1 MVQEDEMLNEEE
13 KAEDQGTKV
22 DEEES
27 TEPEKQ
33 GKKAKKKWV
42 TVLGNPTKCLL

>member
-1 MVQEDEMLNEEE
+1 MLNEEE
-13 KAEDQGTKV
+13 KAEDQETEV

-27 TEPEKQ
+27 TEPAPEKQ